1 MKRPLTTTRLKLPSS
16 SYLIVLPLIGVL
28 VLVEFYPVAYSA
40 YLSVLSN
47 NGDFVGLSNYLQMI
61 SDRAFLNSV
70 GVSLLYSSGS
80 TILAFAIG
88 LLMAYLLS
96 QKMRGR
102 ALFEAFF
109 ITPLAVAPIVVG
121 VVWSPSAV
129 WDDINS
135 FGHFVLKLPYIDLL
149 S

>member
-1 MKRPLTTTRLKLPSS
+1 MTPPINLCPSCVWEKVETLSRARKWITIYKTTVHQTRLKLPSS

-102 ALFEAFF
+102 
-109 ITPLAVAPIVVG
+109 
-121 VVWSPSAV
+121 
-129 WDDINS
+129 
-135 FGHFVLKLPYIDLL
+135 
-149 S
+149 